1 MAPSVPRLV
10 RTLTLRPNERLFE
23 GLDGR
28 DLLVKGSA
36 WRLMVYAVCEEA
48 GRRWVQIAIDGP
60 QHYMLTLALATRSGV
75 QQAVDVLSRW
85 LEQDPIEAHQVLVV
99 G

>member
-1 MAPSVPRLV
+1 MRKLSLQHA
-10 RTLTLRPNERLFE
+10 ERLFE

-28 DLLVKGSA
+28 DLLIKGAA

-75 QQAVDVLSRW
+75 QQAVDVLSSW

>member
-1 MAPSVPRLV
+1 MV
-10 RTLTLRPNERLFE
+10 RTVPALMRKLSLQQAERLFE

-28 DLLVKGSA
+28 DLLIKGAA
-36 WRLMVYAVCEEA
+36 WHLEVYAVCEEA

-60 QHYMLTLALATRSGV
+60 RRHMLTLALATRSGV
-75 QQAVDVLSRW
+75 QQAVDVLSNW
-85 LEQDPIEAHQVLVV
+85 LEQDPTDAHQVLVV